1 MSNTKCLNL
10 SHPIV
15 KQNIKDISIRLGLQN
30 ETISLNEYK
39 AVVRAFSIQKDIEN
53 NEVFD
58 YIGSQEYD
66 DFLNDY
72 FNIGKSIEFSS
83 DLEDRII
90 EFLEENREYIN
101 IPLEDTTE
109 NRMIANGIY
118 IATEEKAQIINLAN
132 NKFIIKVNSVNE
144 TNSLE
149 DINIYKHL
157 LHKDIISEEDYIEF
171 ITEFEL
177 NRDKTDSFLYNFVT
191 KILQVNPKNKRD
203 NSISLTVQNYPTSDK
218 IFSNFRT
225 RDILIENILGLHSPV
240 GFDSET
246 FEQELKEYIEN
257 RWEKDLYDELV
268 RLDKEKLARL
278 NSLYKEKATLKRNI
292 SLLQSYLKSKDNSSK
307 EVLEYIE
314 SFKWNKKETTSISQH
329 IAYEL
334 KKKKEELAS
343 LEEKIKHFRFSN
355 AAKTLKVKN
364 RLAALYN
371 IENAKELIFNRIKAD
386 RDSYKLPKEEW
397 EEKIAPYIPLYE
409 KAVKASKGAKMLDYN
424 NPIFENKKSLDE
436 VTVDEIYDN
445 LIKFNSELKPLLD
458 FIRTINP
465 KLKIKV
471 YNTEDYENL
480 AERKDDYISGA
491 SASIYFP
498 RKNEIGFRLNADTPT
513 VLHELLHSVS
523 SYGLI
528 GSSKDQKAL
537 GENVI
542 QPFIDYIDNYL
553 RQHVGNFGAATIW
566 GVKMP
571 AHIYGLTNPAEFIA
585 ELFSNKDFQELLDSI
600 PPMEKKQYNSLL
612 EEIIDSILE
621 FVKSIFSPKTNDTA
635 LDQAKQLA
643 LAVIRTQQEHM
654 EEIYEQLANMEDT
667 VQKQI
672 LGKGELISS
681 SAKASKKTV
690 VLSKTGYKKGDPQK
704 NPNVDY
710 VFTENAEA
718 YAYTTGIK
726 LGSKI
731 KFPNP
736 NAPKINVSDVKGT
749 NQAGIRTDNKG
760 NITSNAY
767 GIVVKKYQ
775 QDSNGKFVA
784 KEGQFKDTK
793 EDFDLF
799 VSLNEHMFKRLEES
813 NNSEIVFPTQMALG
827 KAALPKKFAEWLQKQ
842 LQSKFG
848 IESSIEENTTSGYE
862 GYGLKLQNIISNLP
876 KTNSK
881 TKTTLED
888 RVAEIE
894 SVYKSFKKVVFQDE
908 DFKTSHD
915 YIIIE
920 DGAEYYVDFSATSL
934 NSYLQENN
942 DKSITLKELA
952 EETEARR
959 EALQNNK
966 EYNEKIVPPNGGV
979 YPQKFIGNGFDALV
993 RKYYNGGVTDLDFF
1007 DNISDDVKKSVIKQ
1021 LKQLDKHFDAEF
1033 GKGKY
1038 KVITGFG
1045 NDEFVVGGYITDS
1058 TGAQYATAGTLDMIV
1073 VTDNGDIYIYDMKTD
1088 SHEKGIS
1095 KKNIQKYQGQLTLYK
1110 KLIAKNFPELADR
1123 IKGIRIISADVRFGD
1138 LTAEDIQQGASV
1150 EFEDNNGTLL
1160 HNGIPVEDKEGF
1172 INIKINVTKGDNYS
1186 LVDLQQS
1193 YIIEQL
1199 EIDPLTFDEEQI
1211 LEETLTNSK
1220 EDPITELERLS
1231 TENNDDKK
1239 FDGTSTYKDFEIDN
1253 DVDFTEETSFK
1264 TLIKP
1269 TERIY
1274 LGRQIMKTMSDFLNE
1289 LNTDDSARLLLTD
1302 IAEEPIYE
1310 EENYFVN
1317 MDRDKMLTS
1326 KLMSEIFDYIK
1337 EEYFNYDDMEVDD
1350 PEFEKTRWI
1359 HNNFMAI
1366 VNGAFAELV
1375 ELEGV
1380 SLVGGDVVHINQND
1394 DPVTKDDISYR
1405 EENAKQAYDVSNR
1418 NTSVIASMNQT
1429 VKRELSLIHDYQYNT
1444 DGSLVTIEENGEY
1457 FPLYNEDKGFDI
1469 PKYLDKDVVITTIQ
1483 KLVYN
1488 KRKVSEMIKSLK
1500 SEVLNYP
1507 WLEQVI
1513 SKLEANDNNY
1523 QSKFF
1528 NTFYKSRT
1536 NYIKVY
1542 KEEDGFGK
1550 NKKVTYIHADL
1561 RDSAKRDA
1569 ILDNLNKKLFAETE
1583 EELPLIFIKE
1593 EGNNAPGLVSIDI
1606 DELEDFKEAL
1616 KDLQGKRREARETQ
1630 EQKEIRRRRGLSD
1643 IFDILGIEE
1652 DVSIYDILDKKNSNR
1667 LNILIENFKSLEKA
1681 FIARSNKREAVIAD
1695 DITNPYYGIAETL
1708 SYFIKDHVEISYYD
1722 NGDNWMVFTQPTYIQ
1737 TLVERL
1743 QGAEMYDGISYEESL
1758 GKLMQYNQFVSVGED
1773 GSRVF
1778 VSEWLKELIENPE
1791 SRDIINHFVRT
1802 SIDNKKHFK
1811 QSSAEYLLGMLVN
1824 YAAPTA
1830 TNSKYDVPRDVAM
1843 YRMPI
1848 MSDKPAGD
1856 MILFRKYGD
1865 VDLNNPT
1872 NNYNLDYMKEQ
1883 IADMAF
1889 NFFKLEVTRM
1899 RAIREQLTKNT
1910 NSDVE
1915 FYHIPRKKGET
1926 SKWIAKNEKGEN
1938 VPIQFDITKFLET
1951 RGLKRFNG
1959 FKFHYCPMFNAEMDN
1974 NTKVAQLVLDIIN
1987 SSDETVIAEKFDVLQ
2002 DMFNDI
2008 FIAGKEAEYREF
2020 IETRASKL
2028 NKNALF
2034 NSIPQIGSE
2043 EQYDA
2048 FMQDFFWND
2057 SFAAMN
2063 IYNLTIIDPAFY
2075 KDTIDLQKRYAQ
2087 MHASTSK
2094 VNVEAEF
2101 EIDGKMQ
2108 RVSDGNSRVIYISD
2122 LEAVSELSKSIPSLF
2137 EKLAKEE
2144 KDPTRKLE
2152 LQILAKDL
2160 ASKYKS
2166 IDVTDGQSYGTLT
2179 SFWKKLYML
2188 GEDTPELNKAILDLR
2203 GSLEKIENGE
2213 FSLDNYDLCLQA
2225 FKPFVYTQIEHP
2237 NDTKA
2242 LGKYLCPT
2250 QIKNS
2255 EALIHLGMSILK
2267 GMKTKGFT
2275 DSSHILAGIMEVVEG
2290 SHWTKDGQYKN
2301 DGIDTIAFHS
2311 AVKNGDYAEINLNDC
2326 TSKEQ
2331 VVARLKQ
2338 AIYQSD
2344 DDSINDYNDKFVK
2357 KYPFLEWGKQQE
2369 VPGHMQDHEQGE
2381 GSQNRIIVVADLPE
2395 DFELKVGNKTYKS
2408 DKKSSA
2414 RAKLLK
2420 RYFDLIAEEMQEGVA
2435 SVREELQIDS
2445 DNITDKYKAI
2455 SKLLINS
2462 IVKDAKYTDEMR
2474 KAFSLLENGDFVGAV
2489 GDPSISDKLFSAIF
2503 SLIKKNVN
2511 DQKFPGGP
2519 VVVTSVYGSEDLG
2532 IKYDNPK
2539 TKEGMYYEIMITCP
2553 TEDLER
2559 RITVN
2564 TKKIKSLMKKAGVK
2578 TLSRQYVDGEL
2589 FDVVDALA
2597 LGLITEEETWVECQ
2611 RIPTEDK
2618 YSIFRCKVIK
2628 FLPRQIGERFVGP
2641 KEITKISGMDMDID
2655 KVFTKFKYN
2664 LKSLEKKE
2672 KEGTLKPKEAQL
2684 LRTRRRRNEIFDIQ
2698 YAALGH
2704 PMSYAN
2710 TLNTG
2715 NFEPLKE
2722 LADKVDTSRGAE
2734 HSLMN
2739 INGQIYFFEQNGGGK
2754 EYVGIA
2760 ALNNIA
2766 HHICNMAELSFTD
2779 FPYFTI
2785 NGRESFKREKDEL
2798 TTTNYRF
2805 DNTYSIFDDSR
2816 ISRTIGMFVGAA
2828 ADNAKEAVLASIN
2841 IIPTTATLAKG
2852 MLRMG
2857 IPLDTVVY
2865 MLNHPAVKEATRI
2878 ALESN
2883 KPSDFNAAL
2892 AKALKEAQKEADYTD
2907 SIEDLVAN
2915 TDFLN
2920 DDLYSRV
2927 HSSEILNK
2935 DKLFDIRVLGFL
2947 NMMMPYCQAIADVS
2961 IITSLNSTKNAVGPK
2976 AFDTLK
2982 RMLKIQR
2989 VINDVREGN
2998 SLISDSLLNIYDKIP
3013 YLKVLESCFSELMPE
3028 ICGDLSPIY
3037 AKDFL
3042 NLISVLEANG
3052 LDIVYMEDK
3061 DFTKLINSWLL
3072 YKASGNKGILDSS
3085 FENRKK
3091 MIYDFP
3097 LRFIQAQRNG
3107 SLDNEFIKSLNTP
3120 TTMNKRNPIINI
3132 TFNSIGKSRAVRSDL
3147 AASWEELASSDNA
3160 ARKELSNDLM
3170 TYMMFRFGWSF
3181 SPKSAMNIAPN
3192 KAKENYTR
3200 YKDIFSTND
3209 NYSETE
3215 MMNFLYQYA
3224 RNNWYSK
3231 MWVNPHLDSDEGMFK
3246 TINGK
3251 TYYILKDPEVISH
3264 LNFLKIGKSRYIR
3277 VNASSFVKVT
3287 QLGVENNF
3295 LEFDGSSSNGM
3306 FMSSVIDRETTNKQ
3320 KKSYTGL
3327 QVEDN
3332 TFEDNDEQNE
3342 DDNSNVTLNTF
3353 ISEKAIMPEYIS
3365 NKEFKSLLDNKK
3377 VLNAIEEKGFKTTF
3391 NKEVKSG
3398 NVEVVY
3404 EMLEKIANAA
3414 TTVLT
3419 EKEIQKSYKNII
3431 EKFKED
3437 SLC

>member
-90 EFLEENREYIN
+90 EFLEENKEYIN

-118 IATEEKAQIINLAN
+118 TATEEKAQIINLAN
-132 NKFIIKVNSVNE
+132 NKFIIKINSIVPESLSDGLYYNLSSK
-144 TNSLE
+144 SLE
-149 DINIYKHL
+149 A
-157 LHKDIISEEDYIEF
+157 F
-171 ITEFEL
+171 
-177 NRDKTDSFLYNFVT
+177 
-191 KILQVNPKNKRD
+191 
-203 NSISLTVQNYPTSDK
+203 
-218 IFSNFRT
+218 
-225 RDILIENILGLHSPV
+225 
-240 GFDSET
+240 
-246 FEQELKEYIEN
+246 
-257 RWEKDLYDELV
+257 
-268 RLDKEKLARL
+268 
-278 NSLYKEKATLKRNI
+278 
-292 SLLQSYLKSKDNSSK
+292 LKSKHLVHNYNGKLFITKKDAESLDKAEFNFKKGLAKLGYSEDSVKLTRQTNSIRV
-307 EVLEYIE
+307 EVLETKRKADYVEAEINHSMSSIKNVIDFLTEKIPALKGKVHYNVSKAEAKRVLGDAYGDNVNSFVHNGEIYLLEGKATEDIAIE
-314 SFKWNKKETTSISQH
+314 EALH
-329 IAYEL
+329 ILTESLIADNL
-334 KKKKEELAS
+334 ELAQS
-343 LEEKIKHFRFSN
+343 LLHE
-355 AAKTLKVKN
+355 AQ
-364 RLAALYN
+364 
-371 IENAKELIFNRIKAD
+371 ELFPQ
-386 RDSYKLPKEEW
+386 L
-397 EEKIAPYIPLYE
+397 
-409 KAVKASKGAKMLDYN
+409 
-424 NPIFENKKSLDE
+424 
-436 VTVDEIYDN
+436 VDEIRRTYEGIGN
-445 LIKFNSELKPLLD
+445 QNREILTQALARIFRQEFNEGERQTAESILSKFINWIKQLFG
-458 FIRTINP
+458 INP
-465 KLKIKV
+465 TTGNTIIELDELSTNMTLRDFAQLINSSNAEFKTWSHNKTQFNKSSVKFTTSEGGYPQRRQENIDLSDITIALAENFNTLGEKGTKRDAGRKYISHFLKFDGKAFTPQEIANHIAFDIINNREIKKPIKV
-471 YNTEDYENL
+471 NIAGNGIYSLSESQEYYNDLVTEIIKELQLRGIKITEIRSGGQTGIDEAGIIAAQRL
-480 AERKDDYISGA
+480 GIPAVVHGTKDWA
-491 SASIYFP
+491 
-498 RKNEIGFRLNADTPT
+498 FR
-513 VLHELLHSVS
+513 
-523 SYGLI
+523 G
-528 GSSKDQKAL
+528 KD
-537 GENVI
+537 
-542 QPFIDYIDNYL
+542 
-553 RQHVGNFGAATIW
+553 
-566 GVKMP
+566 
-571 AHIYGLTNPAEFIA
+571 
-585 ELFSNKDFQELLDSI
+585 NKDIKDNEAAYKARFGIST
-600 PPMEKKQYNSLL
+600 S
-612 EEIIDSILE
+612 
-621 FVKSIFSPKTNDTA
+621 
-635 LDQAKQLA
+635 
-643 LAVIRTQQEHM
+643 TQ
-654 EEIYEQLANMEDT
+654 T
-667 VQKQI
+667 TPF
-672 LGKGELISS
+672 
-681 SAKASKKTV
+681 KKTIA
-690 VLSKTGYKKGDPQK
+690 LSKTGYKKGDPQK

-760 NITSNAY
+760 NITPNAY

-775 QDSNGKFVA
+775 QDASGKFVA
-784 KEGQFKDTK
+784 KEGQFNDTK

-827 KAALPKKFAEWLQKQ
+827 KAALPKRFAEWLQQQ
-842 LQSKFG
+842 LQFRFG

-862 GYGLKLQNIISNLP
+862 GYGLKLQNV
-876 KTNSK
+876 
-881 TKTTLED
+881 TKEDGVSAKKGKNKPTLED

-908 DFKTSHD
+908 DFKNSHD

-966 EYNEKIVPPNGGV
+966 EYKEKIVPPNGGV
-979 YPQKFIGNGFDALV
+979 YPQRFVGNGFDALV

-1058 TGAQYATAGTLDMIV
+1058 TGAQYATAGTLDMLV

-1160 HNGIPVEDKEGF
+1160 HNGTPVEDKEGF

-1211 LEETLTNSK
+1211 LEETLTNGK

-1239 FDGTSTYKDFEIDN
+1239 FDGTSTYKDFEIDS
-1253 DVDFTEETSFK
+1253 DVDFTEETSFR

-1289 LNTDDSARLLLTD
+1289 LNIDDSARLLLTD
-1302 IAEEPIYE
+1302 IADEPIYE

-1380 SLVGGDVVHINQND
+1380 SLVGGDVVHVNQD
-1394 DPVTKDDISYR
+1394 DNPVTEDDISYR

-1488 KRKVSEMIKSLK
+1488 KKKVSEMIKSLK

-1791 SRDIINHFVRT
+1791 SRNIINHFVRT

-1830 TNSKYDVPRDVAM
+1830 TNSKYDVPKDVAM

-1856 MILFRKYGD
+1856 MILFKKYGD

-1899 RAIREQLTKNT
+1899 RAIREQLTKNP

-1926 SKWIAKNEKGEN
+1926 SKWLAKNEKGEN

-1987 SSDETVIAEKFDVLQ
+1987 SSDETVIAEKFDALQ

-2101 EIDGKMQ
+2101 EIDGKSQ

-2357 KYPFLEWGKQQE
+2357 EYPFLEWGKQQE

-2722 LADKVDTSRGAE
+2722 LADKVDTSRGSD

-2785 NGRESFKREKDEL
+2785 NGKESFKREKDEL

-2805 DNTYSIFDDSR
+2805 DNTYSIFDGSR

-2865 MLNHPAVKEATRI
+2865 MLNHPAVKEATRM

-2883 KPSDFNAAL
+2883 KPSTFNAAL
-2892 AKALKEAQKEADYTD
+2892 ATALKEAQKEVDYTD

-2915 TDFLN
+2915 TNFLN
-2920 DDLYSRV
+2920 EDLYSRV

-3209 NYSETE
+3209 SYSETE

-3277 VNASSFVKVT
+3277 VNPSSFVKVT

-3353 ISEKAIMPEYIS
+3353 ISEKAVMPEYIS
-3365 NKEFKSLLDNKK
+3365 NKEFKALLDNKK

>member
-1 MSNTKCLNL
+1 MSNAKCLNL

-15 KQNIKDISIRLGLQN
+15 KQNIKDISERLGLQN
-30 ETISLNEYK
+30 ETISLNDYK
-39 AVVRAFSIQKDIEN
+39 AAVRAFSIQKGIEN

-72 FNIGKSIEFSS
+72 FNIGKSIEYSE
-83 DLEDRII
+83 DLRDSILL
-90 EFLEENREYIN
+90 FLEQNEEYIN
-101 IPLEDTTE
+101 TPLEDTAE
-109 NRMIANGIY
+109 NRIIANGIY
-118 IATEEKAQIINLAN
+118 IATEEKAQIINL
-132 NKFIIKVNSVNE
+132 
-144 TNSLE
+144 
-149 DINIYKHL
+149 
-157 LHKDIISEEDYIEF
+157 
-171 ITEFEL
+171 
-177 NRDKTDSFLYNFVT
+177 
-191 KILQVNPKNKRD
+191 
-203 NSISLTVQNYPTSDK
+203 
-218 IFSNFRT
+218 
-225 RDILIENILGLHSPV
+225 
-240 GFDSET
+240 
-246 FEQELKEYIEN
+246 
-257 RWEKDLYDELV
+257 
-268 RLDKEKLARL
+268 
-278 NSLYKEKATLKRNI
+278 
-292 SLLQSYLKSKDNSSK
+292 
-307 EVLEYIE
+307 
-314 SFKWNKKETTSISQH
+314 
-329 IAYEL
+329 
-334 KKKKEELAS
+334 
-343 LEEKIKHFRFSN
+343 
-355 AAKTLKVKN
+355 
-364 RLAALYN
+364 
-371 IENAKELIFNRIKAD
+371 
-386 RDSYKLPKEEW
+386 
-397 EEKIAPYIPLYE
+397 
-409 KAVKASKGAKMLDYN
+409 
-424 NPIFENKKSLDE
+424 
-436 VTVDEIYDN
+436 
-445 LIKFNSELKPLLD
+445 
-458 FIRTINP
+458 
-465 KLKIKV
+465 
-471 YNTEDYENL
+471 
-480 AERKDDYISGA
+480 
-491 SASIYFP
+491 
-498 RKNEIGFRLNADTPT
+498 
-513 VLHELLHSVS
+513 
-523 SYGLI
+523 
-528 GSSKDQKAL
+528 
-537 GENVI
+537 
-542 QPFIDYIDNYL
+542 
-553 RQHVGNFGAATIW
+553 
-566 GVKMP
+566 
-571 AHIYGLTNPAEFIA
+571 
-585 ELFSNKDFQELLDSI
+585 
-600 PPMEKKQYNSLL
+600 
-612 EEIIDSILE
+612 
-621 FVKSIFSPKTNDTA
+621 
-635 LDQAKQLA
+635 
-643 LAVIRTQQEHM
+643 
-654 EEIYEQLANMEDT
+654 
-667 VQKQI
+667 
-672 LGKGELISS
+672 
-681 SAKASKKTV
+681 
-690 VLSKTGYKKGDPQK
+690 
-704 NPNVDY
+704 
-710 VFTENAEA
+710 
-718 YAYTTGIK
+718 
-726 LGSKI
+726 
-731 KFPNP
+731 
-736 NAPKINVSDVKGT
+736 
-749 NQAGIRTDNKG
+749 
-760 NITSNAY
+760 
-767 GIVVKKYQ
+767 
-775 QDSNGKFVA
+775 SNGKFIVRVPSEYTHEDGSIYYNVSPTSIEKTLKNNGLIHSYNDVLFVTRKENKTTQQLKNDIYKELELYGYSRNSVTFKDRFNSIIIEINEPKRKIDFVDTEVDKSMRSIKDVVEFLSEKIPA
-784 KEGQFKDTK
+784 IKNKVHYNVSVEEATKVLKKADKQYHDGVNAFVHNGEIFLIQGKTTQDIAIEEVLHVLTESLIVDNPRLTKTLLTEAEKMFPQLVEDIGRTYDIADVEREILTQALSRIFRQEFNEGQREEAENILKRFVNWIRQLFGLNPVTDNLIIELEQLSKDMTLR
-793 EDFDLF
+793 DFAQLIN
-799 VSLNEHMFKRLEES
+799 SS
-813 NNSEIVFPTQMALG
+813 NAEFRTWSHNKTQFN
-827 KAALPKKFAEWLQKQ
+827 KSSTRSTTPKV
-842 LQSKFG
+842 
-848 IESSIEENTTSGYE
+848 
-862 GYGLKLQNIISNLP
+862 
-876 KTNSK
+876 
-881 TKTTLED
+881 TKTLNDYVKELEN
-888 RVAEIE
+888 VHNT
-894 SVYKSFKKVVFQDE
+894 FKKVVFQDE
-908 DFKTSHD
+908 DFKKSHD
-915 YIIIE
+915 YIIVE
-920 DGAEYYVDFSATSL
+920 DGKEYYVDFSATSL
-934 NSYLQENN
+934 NKALQENKGKLLTFE
-942 DKSITLKELA
+942 DLAKE
-952 EETEARR
+952 TDARR
-959 EALQNNK
+959 EALQNNQ
-966 EYNEKIVPPNGGV
+966 EYKDKVVPPNGGV
-979 YPQKFIGNGFDALV
+979 YPQRFVGNGFDAIV
-993 RKYYNGGVTDLDFF
+993 RKYYNGGITGLDFF
-1007 DNISDDVKKSVIKQ
+1007 DNIADDVKKSVIKQ

-1045 NDEFVVGGYITDS
+1045 NDEFVVGGYVTDS
-1058 TGAQYATAGTLDMIV
+1058 TGKKYATAGTLDMLV
-1073 VTDNGDIYIYDMKTD
+1073 ATDTGDIYIYDMKTD
-1088 SHEKGIS
+1088 SHKKGIS
-1095 KKNIQKYQGQLTLYK
+1095 KDDLQKYQGQLTLYK
-1110 KLIAKNFPELADR
+1110 NLIAKNFPELADR

-1138 LTAEDIQQGASV
+1138 LTAEDIQKGASI
-1150 EFEDNNGTLL
+1150 EFSNNGDTLL
-1160 HNGIPVEDKEGF
+1160 HNGIPVEEKEGF
-1172 INIKINVTKGDNYS
+1172 INIKINVTQGDNYS
-1186 LVDLQQS
+1186 LVDLQKS
-1193 YIIEQL
+1193 VIIEQL
-1199 EIDPLTFDEEQI
+1199 EIEPLTFEEEQT
-1211 LEETLTNSK
+1211 LEETLTNGK
-1220 EDPITELERLS
+1220 EDPITELEKITTS
-1231 TENNDDKK
+1231 NDDSKK
-1239 FDGTSTYKDFEIDN
+1239 FEGTSTYKEFESTEE
-1253 DVDFTEETSFK
+1253 VDFTEEVGFK
-1264 TLIKP
+1264 TLVKP

-1274 LGRQIMKTMSDFLNE
+1274 LGRQIMKTMSDFLNV
-1289 LNTDDSARLLLTD
+1289 LNTDDSIRLKLIDPIT
-1302 IAEEPIYE
+1302 EEPIYD

-1317 MDRDKMLTS
+1317 MNRDKMLTG
-1326 KLMSEIFDYIK
+1326 KLMSEIFNYIK
-1337 EEYFNYDDMEVDD
+1337 EEYFNYDEMEVDD
-1350 PEFEKTRWI
+1350 PEFEKTQWI
-1359 HNNFMAI
+1359 HDNFMAI

-1380 SLVGGDVVHINQND
+1380 SLVGGEIIQVGQEDN
-1394 DPVTKDDISYR
+1394 PVSNDDISYR
-1405 EENAKQAYDVSNR
+1405 EENAKQAYDVSSR
-1418 NTSVIASMNQT
+1418 NTSVIVSMNQT

-1444 DGSLVTIEENGEY
+1444 DGSLVTVEVDGEY
-1457 FPLYNEDKGFDI
+1457 FALYNADKGFDI
-1469 PKYLDKDVVITTIQ
+1469 PKYLDKDLVITTIQ

-1488 KRKVSEMIKSLK
+1488 KRKVSEMIKALK
-1500 SEVLNYP
+1500 AEQINYP

-1513 SKLEANDNNY
+1513 SKLEANENNY

-1561 RDSAKRDA
+1561 RDSAKRDS
-1569 ILDNLNKKLFAETE
+1569 ILDNLNKKLFAETS
-1583 EELPLIFIKE
+1583 EELPPIFTKE
-1593 EGNNAPGLVSIDI
+1593 KGNNAPGLVSIDSLQ
-1606 DELEDFKEAL
+1606 LEIFKEAL
-1616 KDLQGKRREARETQ
+1616 KDLQGKKREAREST
-1630 EQKEIRRRRGLSD
+1630 EHKENRRRRGLST
-1643 IFDILGIEE
+1643 IFEILGVDE
-1652 DVSIYDILDKKNSNR
+1652 DASLNVILSKKNARR

-1681 FIARSNKREAVIAD
+1681 FIARSNKREAVVAD

-1722 NGDNWMVFTQPTYIQ
+1722 NGDSWMVFTQPTYIQ
-1737 TLVERL
+1737 TLIERL
-1743 QGAEMYDGISYEESL
+1743 QGAEASEGISYEESL
-1758 GKLMQYNQFVSVGED
+1758 GRLMQYDQFVSIGED
-1773 GSRVF
+1773 GSKVF
-1778 VSEWLKELIENPE
+1778 VSEWLRELVENPE
-1791 SRDIINHFVRT
+1791 SREIINHFVRT

-1830 TNSKYDVPRDVAM
+1830 ANSKYDVPTDVAM

-1856 MILFRKYGD
+1856 MILFKKYGD
-1865 VDLNNPT
+1865 VDLNNPK

-1889 NFFKLEVTRM
+1889 NFFRLEVNRM
-1899 RAIREQLTKNT
+1899 RAIREQLTKNP

-1926 SKWIAKNEKGEN
+1926 SKWLAKNEKGEN
-1938 VPIQFDITKFLET
+1938 VPIQFNIAKFLET
-1951 RGLKRFNG
+1951 RSIKRFNG
-1959 FKFHYCPMFNAEMDN
+1959 FKFHFCPMFNAEMTN
-1974 NTKVAQLVLDIIN
+1974 NTEVAQLVLDIIN
-1987 SSDETVIAEKFDVLQ
+1987 SSDENVIAEKFDALQ
-2002 DMFNDI
+2002 ERFNDI

-2020 IETRASKL
+2020 ITNRASKL
-2028 NKNALF
+2028 NKKALF

-2094 VNVEAEF
+2094 VNIEAEF

-2108 RVSDGNSRVIYISD
+2108 RVSDGKSRVIYISD
-2122 LEAVSELSKSIPSLF
+2122 LEAVSELSKTITSLF
-2137 EKLAKEE
+2137 EKLANEE
-2144 KDPTRKLE
+2144 KDPIRKLE

-2188 GEDTPELNKAILDLR
+2188 GEDTPELNQAVLDLR

-2213 FSLDNYDLCLQA
+2213 FSLENYDLCLQA
-2225 FKPFVYTQIEHP
+2225 FKPFVYTQVEHP
-2237 NDTKA
+2237 NDTQA

-2311 AVKNGDYAEINLNDC
+2311 AVKNGDYAEINLNDY

-2338 AIYQSD
+2338 AIYNSD
-2344 DDSINDYNDKFVK
+2344 NDNINDYNNKFVK
-2357 KYPFLEWGKQQE
+2357 EYPFLEWGKQQE

-2395 DFELKVGNKTYKS
+2395 DFELKVGTKTYKS
-2408 DKKSSA
+2408 DKKKSA

-2420 RYFDLIAEEMQEGVA
+2420 RYFDLIAEEMSEGVE
-2435 SVREELQIDS
+2435 SVREELKLNS
-2445 DNITDKYKAI
+2445 ENITDKYKAI

-2489 GDPSISDKLFSAIF
+2489 GDPSISDKLFSAVF

-2553 TEDLER
+2553 TEDLEK

-2564 TKKIKSLMKKAGVK
+2564 TRKIKGLMKKAGVES
-2578 TLSRQYVDGEL
+2578 LSRHYVDGEL

-2597 LGLITEEETWVECQ
+2597 LGLITEDETLVECQ

-2618 YSIFRCKVIK
+2618 YSIFRCRVVK

-2664 LKSLEKKE
+2664 IKSLEKKE
-2672 KEGTLKPKEAQL
+2672 KEGTLKPKEARL

-2715 NFEPLKE
+2715 NFEPLKA
-2722 LADKVDTSRGAE
+2722 LADKVDSSRGSE
-2734 HSLMN
+2734 HSLMS
-2739 INGQIYFFEQNGGGK
+2739 ISGQLYFFEQNGGGK

-2766 HHICNMAELSFTD
+2766 HHICNMAELSFTE

-2785 NGRESFKREKDEL
+2785 NGRSSFTREKDEL
-2798 TTTNYRF
+2798 TITNYRF
-2805 DNTYSIFDDSR
+2805 DTTYSIFDDSR

-2828 ADNAKEAVLASIN
+2828 ADNAKEAVLAAIN

-2857 IPLDTVVY
+2857 IPLNTVVY

-2878 ALESN
+2878 ALEAN
-2883 KPSDFNAAL
+2883 KPSEFNNAL
-2892 AKALKEAQKEADYTD
+2892 ALALREAQKKAEYTE
-2907 SIEDLVAN
+2907 SVEDLIAN
-2915 TDFLN
+2915 TNFLD

-2927 HSSEILNK
+2927 HSEEILSK

-2961 IITSLNSTKNAVGPK
+2961 IITSLNSTKNSVGPR

-2989 VINDVREGN
+2989 LINDVKEGN

-3013 YLKVLESCFSELMPE
+3013 FLSVLENCFSKLMPE
-3028 ICGDLSPIY
+3028 ICGDLSPLY

-3072 YKASGNKGILDSS
+3072 YKASGNKGVLDSS

-3132 TFNSIGKSRAVRSDL
+3132 TFSSIGKSRAVRSDL
-3147 AASWEELASSDNA
+3147 AASWEELATSDNA
-3160 ARKELSNDLM
+3160 SRKELSNDLM

-3192 KAKENYTR
+3192 KAKENYDR

-3209 NYSETE
+3209 EYSESD

-3231 MWVNPHLDSDEGMFK
+3231 IWVNPHLSKEEGVFK

-3251 TYYILKDPEVISH
+3251 SYFIVKDPEIISH

-3287 QLGVENNF
+3287 QLGIENNF
-3295 LEFDGSSSNGM
+3295 LEFDGSSNNSI
-3306 FMSSVIDRETTNKQ
+3306 FMKSIIEAESTNKQ
-3320 KKSYTGL
+3320 KGLYTGL

-3332 TFEDNDEQNE
+3332 TVEDVDEQSDEDNN
-3342 DDNSNVTLNTF
+3342 NIVTNAF
-3353 ISEKAIMPEYIS
+3353 GPEEAVMPEYIN
-3365 NKEFKSLLDNKK
+3365 NKEFKALLDNKK
-3377 VLNAIEEKGFKTTF
+3377 VLATIEEKGFKASF
-3391 NKEVKSG
+3391 NKEVKAG
-3398 NVEVVY
+3398 NVDVVY
-3404 EMLEKIANAA
+3404 EMLEKIAIAA
-3414 TTVLT
+3414 TTILT